1 MCNSWLRTTS
11 ALLLEYKS
19 RNAKEKDWAIFH
31 FNQNNKRPN
40 IIFYD
45 LFQTYKENRASSTT
59 YIKLWNWRSH
69 ICRFLVFKKTH
80 FFLPLQYAFQ
90 WSRYTAYLLWWRWH
104 SSKYFFIKRKL
115 SRNLW
120 GSMFILTNSLNFFAG
135 TSKTSFNLDFKTG
148 GKFVCFDLLVVGA
161 SSSLLYAKLTTKN
174 CQKNFPN
181 WNWFYMFQQKN
192 SKKSLR

>member
-1 MCNSWLRTTS
+1 MLVKYATQGQGDPSIQPPKNC
-11 ALLLEYKS
+11 LEKANYYKVYIVKM
-19 RNAKEKDWAIFH
+19 R
-31 FNQNNKRPN
+31 KREDPH
-40 IIFYD
+40 
-45 LFQTYKENRASSTT
+45 T
-59 YIKLWNWRSH
+59 
-69 ICRFLVFKKTH
+69 V
-80 FFLPLQYAFQ
+80 
-90 WSRYTAYLLWWRWH
+90 WWRWH

-120 GSMFILTNSLNFFAG
+120 GSMFILTISLNFFAG
-135 TSKTSFNLDFKTG
+135 TSKTSFNLDFKTW

-192 SKKSLR
+192 SKKLLR

>member
-1 MCNSWLRTTS
+1 MDSLTPCNFQFPQ
-11 ALLLEYKS
+11 
-19 RNAKEKDWAIFH
+19 IFLK
-31 FNQNNKRPN
+31 QNNLLYLGHLTEYSPKR
-40 IIFYD
+40 
-45 LFQTYKENRASSTT
+45 TRT
-59 YIKLWNWRSH
+59 
-69 ICRFLVFKKTH
+69 V
-80 FFLPLQYAFQ
+80 
-90 WSRYTAYLLWWRWH
+90 WWRWH

-161 SSSLLYAKLTTKN
+161 SSSLLYAKLITKN

-192 SKKSLR
+192 SKKLLR

>member
-1 MCNSWLRTTS
+1 MKIHNGERLCPT
-11 ALLLEYKS
+11 
-19 RNAKEKDWAIFH
+19 
-31 FNQNNKRPN
+31 NQSP
-40 IIFYD
+40 
-45 LFQTYKENRASSTT
+45 
-59 YIKLWNWRSH
+59 
-69 ICRFLVFKKTH
+69 
-80 FFLPLQYAFQ
+80 FLPLLCQFQ
-90 WSRYTAYLLWWRWH
+90 VHSWLITKVSQKKGKMAKIDAKGKINICSWMALGLISKFSPPTSESNNYGNIIIWSLVAIDTLFIWYVSWWRWH

-135 TSKTSFNLDFKTG
+135 TSKTSFNLDLKTW

-161 SSSLLYAKLTTKN
+161 SSSLLYAKLITKN

-192 SKKSLR
+192 SKKLLR

>member
-1 MCNSWLRTTS
+1 MYHISSDMTPLWYIYRTIWKYAHMLTLR
-11 ALLLEYKS
+11 
-19 RNAKEKDWAIFH
+19 RNHKKYLGKWAI
-31 FNQNNKRPN
+31 
-40 IIFYD
+40 
-45 LFQTYKENRASSTT
+45 
-59 YIKLWNWRSH
+59 
-69 ICRFLVFKKTH
+69 
-80 FFLPLQYAFQ
+80 
-90 WSRYTAYLLWWRWH
+90 WWRWH
-104 SSKYFFIKRKL
+104 FSKYFFIKRKL

-192 SKKSLR
+192 SKKLLR